1 MTDANNNHNNGG
13 VKMKKTRRTLI
24 GIAFLLLS
32 FSIISVSAFVY
43 EQAQQ
48 TITQTI
54 KEIANITLQNSAL
67 GDIEEGETKSYT
79 KAQVASLG
87 DAISVV
93 TTKANVYMHLDSDV
107 NLLSSYY
114 STYSIVVKFATVP
127 IGSSY
132 TSGNTACTLTLA
144 SPDFSSLDLDVAG
157 SWTFDFE
164 ITTTAQS
171 VSVDQGTNV
180 TITVSA
186 ESTA

>member
-1 MTDANNNHNNGG
+1 LR
-13 VKMKKTRRTLI
+13 KTRRTLI
-24 GIAFLLLS
+24 GLVFLLMS
-32 FSIISVSAFVY
+32 FTIASVSAFVY
-43 EQAQQ
+43 ESAQQ

-54 KEIANITLQNSAL
+54 REIANITLQNSAL

-79 KAQVASLG
+79 KNEVAELG

-93 TTKANVYMHLDSDV
+93 TTKALVYIHLNSD
-107 NLLSSYY
+107 LDTLAPYY
-114 STYSIVVKFATVP
+114 STYSIAVKFATVP
-127 IGSSY
+127 GGSGHSA
-132 TSGNTACTLTLA
+132 GDLACTLTLG
-144 SPDFSSLDLDVAG
+144 SPSYSSIDLDVAG

-171 VSVDQGTNV
+171 VLADQPTTV

>member
-1 MTDANNNHNNGG
+1 MLQLQ
-13 VKMKKTRRTLI
+13 V
-24 GIAFLLLS
+24 FLLMS
-32 FSIISVSAFVY
+32 FTIASVSAFVY

-54 KEIANITLQNSAL
+54 QEIANITLQNSAL
-67 GDIEEGETKSYT
+67 GNLEEGETKTFT
-79 KAQVASLG
+79 KLDIASLG

-93 TTKANVYMHLDSDV
+93 TTKANVYLHLDSDV

-114 STYSIVVKFATVP
+114 STYNIVVKYATVP
-127 IGSSY
+127 VGSSH

-144 SPDFSSLDLDVAG
+144 SPDFSSIDLDVAG
-157 SWTFDFE
+157 SWTLDFE
-164 ITTTAQS
+164 ITTIAQS
-171 VSVDQGTNV
+171 ISADQATTV